1 MTGIQSAL
9 QHDQIMDSGQQER
22 VLADSE
28 GILHKSLNIEQPIL
42 KIFKAALVA
51 KHATE
56 VLKESRRERRKMG
69 VATPTWTGRSGVAG
83 APVLPSNCHNSPY
96 LPSPR
101 FGQKS
106 LAPISPVAG
115 TESLSPKFGSGAV
128 PGFGGE
134 ANSGQRAMS
143 SQVLLAQLRKRK
155 SPGE

>member
-1 MTGIQSAL
+1 MK
-9 QHDQIMDSGQQER
+9 
-22 VLADSE
+22 V
-28 GILHKSLNIEQPIL
+28 LHKSLYVVKPIL
-42 KIFKAALVA
+42 KDFKAALVA

-83 APVLPSNCHNSPY
+83 APVLPSNCHGSPY

-101 FGQKS
+101 FGQRS
-106 LAPISPVAG
+106 LAATSTVER

-128 PGFGGE
+128 PGFGSE
-134 ANSGQRAMS
+134 ASGGSRALS

-155 SPGE
+155 SPSD